1 MTALS
6 SCNTSTL
13 YSESTSVLSF
23 PISEFSTSDPLVQ
36 RIKKLW
42 SLIFEGNLLK
52 FNQQRCLRILQR
64 IYSIHLSVEEIR
76 ENIGHGIYKQENLY
90 DFEEI
95 IENLNDLLLQIETFI
110 EYNKK
115 QWIIRRLLN
124 STYINYQFDT
134 WKMKV
139 KSTLEDFSYHYSK
152 FSPNRN
158 FDNVLA
164 AWEEQDQ
171 TDLVNDEQNLI
182 EKLEKTW
189 KELVKASKDS
199 HGISVQQQK
208 VLNILEINRSNIKEV
223 ITGLQRLIFCPD
235 LSRPERITYSFAKIT
250 LEIIQKMFRYRIQ
263 PFPWA
268 VTSWEIID
276 VQTDVNTKINEFSDN
291 CSIFDQYKVAF
302 FREHQ
307 TVTITNFKKSAL
319 KVDFINNLIIWSN
332 MQHKNILPL
341 LGANVVVPQPY
352 IVNPFLSNGNMIGY
366 LNEFPYKAL
375 NILNDVSDAMIYLHT
390 NKIVHG
396 DLKGLNVL
404 VDQEGTVKVTNFGF
418 YCIPYIR
425 STLNFSPKT
434 YPWSAPELVG
444 DALPTFQSDIYAFG
458 VLCYE
463 AFFEGETY
471 ENSYIDFLLSH
482 MPQNI
487 STAPKEMW
495 ELMQECWQT
504 DPNLRPSFDKSKSI
518 ISRLLSEVK
527 SNSSRESLEE
537 SNDEEQEEL
546 KVMNVQA
553 VSTTSYVGILENGD
567 NVFVK
572 NYPWICLQHR
582 KTRNNSNAFKP
593 KIAKELHNLQKI
605 KHQNVL
611 PIKDYRIHD
620 GYFSIVSSLIPNGNI
635 IDYIKKNEVDLVQR
649 VNLIK
654 DVATGLHF
662 LHQRNIVHGDLRGD
676 HVLINEEKQIKLTE
690 YGIAQVQAN
699 VNKNFLS
706 KANSSV
712 IINYNCWTAPELFI
726 RNEIPTFESD
736 VYSFGMLCYEIL
748 YGNQPFEY
756 RDIRELKEN
765 VCIYKLRPQR
775 SKLNISCPDW
785 LWKLMT
791 DCWRTEAKERISLEE
806 VIKILNNPPPMEEHI
821 ENTIITIANMR
832 RSQSFINKSKKVNSL
847 ISRLSKHGLFRS
859 SSRINDAI
867 KESSKSRRL
876 SGSKI
881 NVTEE
886 VKPLSETESNL
897 TMEKN
902 SISDSSIST
911 MSSGELDTYIQ
922 SIQKN
927 AVTALLTDSDLA
939 TLKCKSYDE
948 EEDIKKEE
956 LEKINKKRNRRSLSS
971 RLSFRN
977 STSSIYNVNV
987 YSGSTSDLGRSFYI
1001 SNDANNSRKKS
1012 HRSSTMRKWSISPEV
1027 FLSLSR
1033 KSFRKDSSN
1042 VHPSPTKHEKKIISE
1057 EPIVE
1062 EPSQRHTPSEEK
1074 IVVNEELKK
1083 EVKDIN
1089 NKVEE
1094 LAIDEQEGST
1104 IANSQE
1110 ELTEKDKSIE
1120 SLPLANN
1127 VEKNEIIIP
1136 VEKRYTDVYPYPKN
1150 SFNAI

>member
-1 MTALS
+1 
-6 SCNTSTL
+6 
-13 YSESTSVLSF
+13 
-23 PISEFSTSDPLVQ
+23 
-36 RIKKLW
+36 
-42 SLIFEGNLLK
+42 
-52 FNQQRCLRILQR
+52 
-64 IYSIHLSVEEIR
+64 
-76 ENIGHGIYKQENLY
+76 
-90 DFEEI
+90 
-95 IENLNDLLLQIETFI
+95 
-110 EYNKK
+110 
-115 QWIIRRLLN
+115 
-124 STYINYQFDT
+124 
-134 WKMKV
+134 
-139 KSTLEDFSYHYSK
+139 
-152 FSPNRN
+152 
-158 FDNVLA
+158 
-164 AWEEQDQ
+164 
-171 TDLVNDEQNLI
+171 
-182 EKLEKTW
+182 
-189 KELVKASKDS
+189 
-199 HGISVQQQK
+199 
-208 VLNILEINRSNIKEV
+208 
-223 ITGLQRLIFCPD
+223 
-235 LSRPERITYSFAKIT
+235 
-250 LEIIQKMFRYRIQ
+250 
-263 PFPWA
+263 
-268 VTSWEIID
+268 
-276 VQTDVNTKINEFSDN
+276 
-291 CSIFDQYKVAF
+291 
-302 FREHQ
+302 
-307 TVTITNFKKSAL
+307 
-319 KVDFINNLIIWSN
+319 
-332 MQHKNILPL
+332 
-341 LGANVVVPQPY
+341 
-352 IVNPFLSNGNMIGY
+352 
-366 LNEFPYKAL
+366 
-375 NILNDVSDAMIYLHT
+375 
-390 NKIVHG
+390 
-396 DLKGLNVL
+396 
-404 VDQEGTVKVTNFGF
+404 
-418 YCIPYIR
+418 
-425 STLNFSPKT
+425 
-434 YPWSAPELVG
+434 
-444 DALPTFQSDIYAFG
+444 
-458 VLCYE
+458 
-463 AFFEGETY
+463 
-471 ENSYIDFLLSH
+471 
-482 MPQNI
+482 
-487 STAPKEMW
+487 
-495 ELMQECWQT
+495 
-504 DPNLRPSFDKSKSI
+504 
-518 ISRLLSEVK
+518 
-527 SNSSRESLEE
+527 
-537 SNDEEQEEL
+537 
-546 KVMNVQA
+546 MNVQA

-1136 VEKRYTDVYPYPKN
+1136 VEKRYTDVYPSPKN
-1150 SFNAI
+1150 SVNAI